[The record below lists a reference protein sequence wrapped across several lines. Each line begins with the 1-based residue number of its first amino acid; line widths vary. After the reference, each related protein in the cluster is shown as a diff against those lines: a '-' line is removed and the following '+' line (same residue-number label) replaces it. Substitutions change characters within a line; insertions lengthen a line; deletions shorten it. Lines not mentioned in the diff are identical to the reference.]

1 MLQINDDQPFVLEA
15 VLIHLYQRYKLFLSL
30 PIFRRRLLYFSHL
43 LILLRLLHLLQLL
56 QLPKERRNVE
66 VALRYPQATGGL
78 DYVKRSV
85 LEEKQ
90 VVRRS
95 YLQMVL
101 YKVSQLFPFMT
112 VSTLG
117 KLYLTSLCVRERTDR
132 CLTFAIAF
140 TIHILHP
147 FLQLTRI
154 ENG

>member
-1 MLQINDDQPFVLEA
+1 M
-15 VLIHLYQRYKLFLSL
+15 
-30 PIFRRRLLYFSHL
+30 YFSHL

-56 QLPKERRNVE
+56 QLPKESRNVE

-117 KLYLTSLCVRERTDR
+117 KLYLTSLCV
-132 CLTFAIAF
+132 
-140 TIHILHP
+140 
-147 FLQLTRI
+147 
-154 ENG
+154 